1 MKLSYKDAK
10 YKSDIMD
17 FKDSGERWEGVE
29 NKRLHIG
36 YHIYCSSD
44 GCTKISEIT
53 MKELIH
59 ATKKPLV
66 PSKLSKLKY
75 DKTTTT
81 TTTKPDLSDSSPVS
95 IVRLDCWRYSGELHR
110 CGPALREK
118 AGNGASHWSLSEK
131 HHGGGDEGLV
141 ELRERV
147 SNSGLAEMG
156 DQVRGPQ
163 RSDL

>member
-1 MKLSYKDAK
+1 MK
-10 YKSDIMD
+10 
-17 FKDSGERWEGVE
+17 

-66 PSKLSKLKY
+66 PPKLSKLKY
-75 DKTTTT
+75 DLKKKK
-81 TTTKPDLSDSSPVS
+81 KPDLSDTSPDS
-95 IVRLDCWRYSGELHR
+95 IVRLDCWRYNGELHG
-110 CGPALREK
+110 CGPALMEK

-141 ELRERV
+141 ELRERA

-156 DQVRGPQ
+156 DQFRGPQ
-163 RSDL
+163 RSDF